1 MMKIRFPALGLVLAL
16 PLLLSTADIA
26 AAQAEQDTAQ
36 MRRGRGMHRGAAM
49 GHRGHQFMRGGHAG
63 PRALIGVKD
72 NLGLSE
78 DQVAQLEKVHED
90 HHALMQAQMK
100 RLAEHREAMRKA
112 KAEGDWDALE
122 RGIEEG
128 ANLQAGM
135 ARGLLNVQ
143 RQSLEVL
150 TDEQRTKYET
160 WQEGARV
167 FGRQRFE
174 RRQGMR
180 GQGMRRGQRMQ
191 RHRQPPP
198 QNPQL

>member
-16 PLLLSTADIA
+16 PLLLSTSDIA

-72 NLGLSE
+72 DLGLSE
-78 DQVAQLEKVHED
+78 DQVAQLEKVHEG

-100 RLAEHREAMRKA
+100 RLAEHREGMRKA

-122 RGIEEG
+122 SGIEEG

-150 TDEQRTKYET
+150 TDEQRTKFET
-160 WQEGARV
+160 WQEGVRMYW
-167 FGRQRFE
+167 RQRFD

-191 RHRQPPP
+191 RHQQPPP
-198 QNPQL
+198 QKPQS

>member
-1 MMKIRFPALGLVLAL
+1 MRIRFSALGLTLAL
-16 PLLLSTADIA
+16 PLLFSTADIA
-26 AAQAEQDTAQ
+26 SAQAEQDTAQ

-49 GHRGHQFMRGGHAG
+49 GLRGRQFMRGGHAG

-72 NLGLSE
+72 DLGLSE
-78 DQVAQLEKVHED
+78 DQVAQLEKIHED

-100 RLAEHREAMRKA
+100 RLGEHREAMRKA

-122 RGIEEG
+122 SGIEEG
-128 ANLQAGM
+128 ANLQAGI
-135 ARGLLNVQ
+135 ARGLLNVH

-150 TDEQRTKYET
+150 SDEQRTKFET

-180 GQGMRRGQRMQ
+180 GHGMRRGQRMQ
-191 RHRQPPP
+191 RHQQPPP
-198 QNPQL
+198 QKPQS